1 MGIANVD
8 AAAQH
13 WSSEGSDAVSV
24 VKTPPP
30 RRVRGHI
37 PYLRRKEVSTRN
49 VFSAVGLV
57 DQDPLL
63 TDVGPLTDI
72 DDWHSFLASDPK
84 DIEMLRQHTGRGGLV
99 AMRRSSRP
107 PKESSR
113 IR

>member
-37 PYLRRKEVSTRN
+37 PYLRRKEVPTRN
-49 VFSAVGLV
+49 VFSVVGLV
-57 DQDPLL
+57 NQDPLL
-63 TDVGPLTDI
+63 SDVGPLSELEI
-72 DDWHSFLASDPK
+72 GGIPS
-84 DIEMLRQHTGRGGLV
+84 TGSKGGRYTLHEH
-99 AMRRSSRP
+99 AN
-107 PKESSR
+107 
-113 IR
+113 